1 MASSSSTVSSYSVDQ
16 RVAAWDAVQAGR
28 PYSGCSAL
36 LGGKSNGYKDSGGTW
51 LLPIA
56 CERKRER
63 ETERENVCVC
73 IYTYTHTYICNKL
86 KIMIIK
92 LKNVCEEQKLS
103 MRT

>member
-16 RVAAWDAVQAGR
+16 LVAAWDAVQAGR
-28 PYSGCSAL
+28 PYSGCGAL

-63 ETERENVCVC
+63 ETERECMC
-73 IYTYTHTYICNKL
+73 MYIHIHTHIY
-86 KIMIIK
+86 M
-92 LKNVCEEQKLS
+92 Q
-103 MRT
+103 

>member
-16 RVAAWDAVQAGR
+16 RVAAWDAVQTGR
-28 PYSGCSAL
+28 PYSGISSGCGAL

-63 ETERENVCVC
+63 ERQRERMYVYV
-73 IYTYTHTYICNKL
+73 YTHIYAIN
-86 KIMIIK
+86 
-92 LKNVCEEQKLS
+92 
-103 MRT
+103 

>member
-28 PYSGCSAL
+28 PYSGCGAL

-63 ETERENVCVC
+63 ETERECMC
-73 IYTYTHTYICNKL
+73 MYIHIHTHIY
-86 KIMIIK
+86 M
-92 LKNVCEEQKLS
+92 Q
-103 MRT
+103 